1 MIGIEFHLNSTVVAF
16 YRWWDEWNNRKIIG
30 RNYSQQWLVAHNIHS
45 HHCILF
51 DHLSLG
57 SRPCGV
63 SSAYYFAWGSSCAY
77 GLFRSCWIWAHS
89 WNQSKHQYC
98 MDASIYHAVSFILAN
113 AEDLKHLSNSSFSCA
128 LESGLGVDDMYI
140 VMLALKKQKGYNLSS
155 FLAAMEEV
163 LVPVTMTSMV
173 NAGMFAIMNV
183 NVSMSGNSFL
193 VGNTSLTNLG
203 NCILGFRISLLFI

>member
-1 MIGIEFHLNSTVVAF
+1 
-16 YRWWDEWNNRKIIG
+16 
-30 RNYSQQWLVAHNIHS
+30 
-45 HHCILF
+45 
-51 DHLSLG
+51 
-57 SRPCGV
+57 
-63 SSAYYFAWGSSCAY
+63 
-77 GLFRSCWIWAHS
+77 
-89 WNQSKHQYC
+89 
-98 MDASIYHAVSFILAN
+98 
-113 AEDLKHLSNSSFSCA
+113 
-128 LESGLGVDDMYI
+128 MYI